1 VSPTDRRPTPLAKR
15 INKIQGAEMLRL
27 AVFVLVPCSLI
38 LGYVVR
44 PGPIPVFTT
53 AIFSIAALAEYVRR
67 ATEDLAELSGPGVG
81 GLIAVTLGNIAEVIL
96 AVFVLMRGAND
107 VVKGQI
113 IGAILGNGLLALGL
127 AIVVGSWGREKVT
140 FHRRRAGLLSG
151 LLILAMIALSVP
163 ALFEYSEQGNVPAE
177 RVVRISESLSIV
189 VAAIL
194 ILVYLGALFYTLYT
208 HRDVFATAR
217 KPGILRW
224 PGWLA
229 GTILA
234 GATIAISLESE
245 LVSRVIEPTAAK
257 LGISTFF
264 FGLVVL
270 AIVANTADYFAAL
283 TFARRGEMGLVL
295 SFTIG
300 SSIQVALVMAPL
312 LVFISLLIGH
322 PMTLVF
328 RNPMEIVAVAA
339 AAFIVNTIARNG
351 EATWF
356 EGVMLLSVY
365 AILGTAFFFLTV

>member
-1 VSPTDRRPTPLAKR
+1 
-15 INKIQGAEMLRL
+15 MLQL
-27 AVFVLVPCSLI
+27 AVLVLVPCSLF
-38 LGYVVR
+38 LGYVVQ
-44 PGPIPVFTT
+44 PGPVPVFAT
-53 AIFSIAALAEYVRR
+53 AILAIAALAEFVRR
-67 ATEDLAELSGPGVG
+67 ATEDLAELAGPGVG
-81 GLIAVTLGNIAEVIL
+81 GLIAVTLGNIAEVVL
-96 AVFVLMRGAND
+96 AVFVLLRGAND

-140 FHRRRAGLLSG
+140 FHRRRGGLLSS
-151 LLILAMIALSVP
+151 LLMLAMIALSVP
-163 ALFEYSEQGNVPAE
+163 ALFEYSERGS
-177 RVVRISESLSIV
+177 VRPEGAMQVSESLSVV

-194 ILVYLGALFYTLYT
+194 ILVYVGALFYTLYT

-217 KPGILRW
+217 KPREVHW

-234 GATIAISLESE
+234 AATVGISLESE
-245 LVSRVIEPTAAK
+245 LVSRVIEPTAEA

-264 FGLVVL
+264 SGVIVL
-270 AIVANTADYFAAL
+270 AIVANLADYFAAVS
-283 TFARRGEMGLVL
+283 FARRGEMGLVL
-295 SFTIG
+295 SVTIG

-339 AAFIVNTIARNG
+339 AALIVNTIARNG

-356 EGVMLLSVY
+356 EGAMLLAVY
-365 AILGTAFFFLTV
+365 AILGTAFFFVTV